1 MNEAQEARAEA
12 ESLSPSRKRDE
23 LFKQG
28 SETRNESPSQRVA
41 DLARA
46 ATARIKGEKRS
57 IATATRSSSGRC
69 RPSLT
74 PSYRGDLQSLWA
86 RAAPGSSHLKFAP
99 GGNAL

>member
-74 PSYRGDLQSLWA
+74 PSYRGDSSYA
-86 RAAPGSSHLKFAP
+86 PERRRAVPHLKFAP